1 MGSRLVVLLALLA
14 IIGIGGTRNYQR
26 NLAEGDAK
34 EGPFSTYSD
43 EAIDSLI
50 EAYEAEVEVY
60 TQAFQ
65 KTASQKLESQAS
77 AHMDARIREFERVQG
92 NSRKTRRLV
101 TELANRQVALEQL
114 QTEKS
119 RRGTGGV
126 KLFFKRLLSLPG

>member
-101 TELANRQVALEQL
+101 TELAKRQVALEQL